1 MGADLLHHAHLVGD
15 DHHGD
20 AQLAVDVLNQLQDL
34 PGGFGV
40 QGAGGLVAQQHLGI
54 GGQSPGDGNALLLT
68 AGELRGIGLGL
79 VRQPHQLQQLP
90 GLGLGLLPAHPGQL
104 HGEADVLQTG
114 ALHQQV
120 EPLEDH
126 GDLPPGRPQL
136 GRGHGVQLLAVDDDP
151 ALRGP
156 LQHIDA
162 ADQRA
167 LACAAHADDAIDI
180 PVGDGQGHVLQGVHP
195 PAGVFKGLADML

>member
-1 MGADLLHHAHLVGD
+1 MPGHRAAAIAVQPA
-15 DHHGD
+15 D
-20 AQLAVDVLNQLQDL
+20 AQQAVGHAGAAPAV
-34 PGGFGV
+34 GGV
-40 QGAGGLVAQQHLGI
+40 THVAQL
-54 GGQSPGDGNALLLT
+54 
-68 AGELRGIGLGL
+68 
-79 VRQPHQLQQLP
+79 LQQL
-90 GLGLGLLPAHPGQL
+90 LGPANAIRLLHPGQF
-104 HGEADVLQTG
+104 HGEAYILQAGT
-114 ALHQQV
+114 LHQQV

-162 ADQRA
+162 ADQSA

-180 PVGDGQGHVLQGVHP
+180 PVGDGQGHVPQGVHP

>member
-1 MGADLLHHAHLVGD
+1 MQA
-15 DHHGD
+15 
-20 AQLAVDVLNQLQDL
+20 
-34 PGGFGV
+34 
-40 QGAGGLVAQQHLGI
+40 
-54 GGQSPGDGNALLLT
+54 
-68 AGELRGIGLGL
+68 
-79 VRQPHQLQQLP
+79 
-90 GLGLGLLPAHPGQL
+90 
-104 HGEADVLQTG
+104 G

-167 LACAAHADDAIDI
+167 LTRAAHADDAIDI
-180 PVGDGQGHVLQGVHP
+180 AAGDGQGYVLQSVHSP
-195 PAGVFKGLADML
+195 TGGLKGLADML